1 MFLPATGAW
10 GAGMGCMVGGARLAG
25 GEDCLAG
32 GGGDD
37 LAAGGGITAGAGA
50 AGACSLLG
58 LVSLEVAALLP
69 VSCLKCDSF
78 NHRNKRQG
86 ASSPALKAPS
96 SS

>member
-1 MFLPATGAW
+1 
-10 GAGMGCMVGGARLAG
+10 MGCMVGGALLAG

-37 LAAGGGITAGAGA
+37 LVGTAGGITAG

-69 VSCLKCDSF
+69 VSCLKCD
-78 NHRNKRQG
+78 
-86 ASSPALKAPS
+86 
-96 SS
+96 

>member
-1 MFLPATGAW
+1 
-10 GAGMGCMVGGARLAG
+10 MVGGALLAG

-37 LAAGGGITAGAGA
+37 LVGTAGGITAG

-69 VSCLKCDSF
+69 VSCLKCDCF
-78 NHRNKRQG
+78 IHGDQRKG
-86 ASSPALKAPS
+86 AGGPALKAPS

>member
-1 MFLPATGAW
+1 MIRYTLGVSIMNFKSSQKMFLPATGAW

-32 GGGDD
+32 GGGDE
-37 LAAGGGITAGAGA
+37 LAAGGGIT

-69 VSCLKCDSF
+69 VSCLKCDF
-78 NHRNKRQG
+78 F
-86 ASSPALKAPS
+86 
-96 SS
+96 

>member
-1 MFLPATGAW
+1 
-10 GAGMGCMVGGARLAG
+10 MVGGARLAG

-37 LAAGGGITAGAGA
+37 LAGAAGEST

-69 VSCLKCDSF
+69 ASCLKCESMVIEDKVQVSY
-78 NHRNKRQG
+78 
-86 ASSPALKAPS
+86 PALKAPS

>member
-10 GAGMGCMVGGARLAG
+10 GAGMGCMDGGARLAG

-37 LAAGGGITAGAGA
+37 LAGAAGEST

>member
-78 NHRNKRQG
+78 NHRNKV
-86 ASSPALKAPS
+86 AALLD
-96 SS
+96 